1 MATGE
6 TVDRLNAAS
15 VNAAPQDF
23 AKPARRTEA
32 RASARTDGGRARE
45 IRMAPQ
51 PSSSRMFIA
60 A

>member
-23 AKPARRTEA
+23 ANETA
-32 RASARTDGGRARE
+32 GRARE
-45 IRMAPQ
+45 IRMAAQ

-60 A
+60 